1 MQYVIGFVMAIGIGV
16 MATTSGLD
24 REKAFYT
31 TVLIVVGSY
40 YALFAA
46 MGATGPVI
54 AAEAALG
61 GVFLVLA
68 LIGFKRNFWIVV
80 VGLVAHGVFD
90 FFFHHLLVENPG
102 MPRWWPGFCGTYDVV
117 AGAWLAARL
126 TMSPQAPL
134 KPERA

>member
-1 MQYVIGFVMAIGIGV
+1 MPYVIGLVVAIGVGV
-16 MATTSGLD
+16 LGIISGLD

-46 MGATGPVI
+46 MGATGQVI

-68 LIGFKRNFWIVV
+68 LIGFKRNFWIVA

-90 FFFHHLLVENPG
+90 FFFHHLLVENAG
-102 MPRWWPGFCGTYDVV
+102 MPRWWPGFCGTFDVV

-126 TMSPQAPL
+126 TMSPQARL
-134 KPERA
+134 KPERS